1 MREYFTT
8 FFPAGHGKSILV
20 ADDSVN
26 NLRLMRIFL
35 QGVGFQNI
43 LIAENGGEAFRI
55 YAEKK
60 DEIMLVV
67 SDVQMPVMTGF
78 QLFWR
83 LMKEVGDDVRVLLCS
98 GGIYSSD
105 IEVMRQAGLSGYLPK
120 PFTADQFLAAVAKA
134 LA

>member
-1 MREYFTT
+1 MREYFET
-8 FFPAGHGKSILV
+8 FFPAGHNKCILV

-26 NLRLMRIFL
+26 NLRLMRAFL

-43 LIAENGGEAFRI
+43 LTAENGGEAFKI

-60 DEIMLVV
+60 DEIILVI

-83 LMKEVGDDVRVLLCS
+83 LIKEVGDDVRILLCS
-98 GGIYSSD
+98 GGRYSSD
-105 IEVMRQAGLSGYLPK
+105 IEVMRQAGLSGFLPK
-120 PFTADQFLAAVAKA
+120 PFTSDQFLVAVAKA
-134 LA
+134 LF